1 MARVQDASNPGN
13 ADWLIDFSK
22 PFPSINT
29 DYGIVARFHDK
40 TTDGPIMI
48 VAGIGPYG
56 TEAASEFVSSPQY
69 LAENLK
75 KLPAGWESGNL
86 EMVIKT
92 NVIDGKAGPPELIAA
107 TVF

>member
-1 MARVQDASNPGN
+1 MAQIQDANNPGN
-13 ADWLIDFSK
+13 TDWLIDFSR
-22 PFPSINT
+22 PFPSINI
-29 DYGIVARFHDK
+29 DYAIVARFHDT

-48 VAGIGPYG
+48 IAGIGPYG

-75 KLPAGWESGNL
+75 KLPAGWDSGNL

-92 NVIDGKAGPPELIAA
+92 NVIDGKAGPPELVTA
-107 TVF
+107 TVW